1 MAVVLK
7 QLGSNHVLVVSAE
20 DGLDEISIA
29 CPTHVAELKDGDV
42 REYTITPEDFGF
54 SRQPLDSIKVE
65 NAEQSLTMLRGVLS
79 NEAGAARDIVAM
91 NAGAAIYVAG
101 LSDTLQ
107 AGITRAQEVI
117 ASGAALE
124 KLTALS
130 EKSNS

>member
-1 MAVVLK
+1 
-7 QLGSNHVLVVSAE
+7 
-20 DGLDEISIA
+20 
-29 CPTHVAELKDGDV
+29 
-42 REYTITPEDFGF
+42 
-54 SRQPLDSIKVE
+54 VE
-65 NAEQSLTMLRGVLS
+65 NAEQSLTMLRGVPS

-101 LSDTLQ
+101 LSDTLE